1 MNKFMFFQKNKHEV
15 YARLIK
21 NLPIYLTK
29 NKSAIKYGRK
39 VLINRV
45 KGLFVRV
52 TFPISESNAK

>member
-21 NLPIYLTK
+21 NLLIYLTK

-39 VLINRV
+39 ALINNV

-52 TFPISESNAK
+52 TFQISESNAK